1 MKKFFKKTL
10 VIFVLV
16 LIWQVYSFLNS
27 NFLISSPLEIVQA
40 LINLFQE
47 KDIYFHIL
55 NSLRRVA
62 VGFLGATI
70 LGIGLGLSLGNY
82 KRVGE
87 YFLPLIEILR
97 PIPPI
102 AWIPVAI
109 LLFGLGDA
117 PAYFI
122 IFLGAFFPI
131 FSNTYFGAMSLP
143 KIYRNTSQSFELSRF
158 TFFYEILFKY
168 SLPNIFVG
176 LKIGIGM
183 AGICVIAAEMIGAQ
197 SGLGYFIQTSRL
209 FLHIDKMLAGIFLIG
224 LIGYFLNTCMFYLEK
239 KIVKW
244 HA

>member
-1 MKKFFKKTL
+1 MIKRILKKTL

-16 LIWQVYSFLNS
+16 FLWQAYSFWRAQT
-27 NFLISSPLEIVQA
+27 LISSPLEIGQA
-40 LINLFQE
+40 LWGLFQE

-55 NSLRRVA
+55 NSLARVL
-62 VGFLGATI
+62 VGFSLAAI
-70 LGIGLGLSLGNY
+70 SGIFLGLVLGNY

-109 LLFGLGDA
+109 LLFGLGNA

-131 FSNTYFGAMSLP
+131 FSNTYFAAVSLP
-143 KIYRNTSQSFELSRF
+143 KIYRNTAQSFELSRF
-158 TFFYEILFKY
+158 TFFYEILFKF

-176 LKIGIGM
+176 LKVGIGM
-183 AGICVIAAEMIGAQ
+183 AWICVIAAEMIGAQ

-209 FLHIDKMLAGIFLIG
+209 FLHIDKMLAGILIIG
-224 LIGYFLNTCMFYLEK
+224 LIGYLLSASINYLEK

-244 HA
+244 